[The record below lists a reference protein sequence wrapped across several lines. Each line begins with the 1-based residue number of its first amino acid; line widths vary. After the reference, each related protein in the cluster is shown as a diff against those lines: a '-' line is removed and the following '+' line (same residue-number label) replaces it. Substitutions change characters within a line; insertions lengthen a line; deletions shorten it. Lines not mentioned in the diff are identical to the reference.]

1 VDGPLFAALAP
12 AARRI
17 LDGVPDL
24 VDRVFPLPGRFRAAL
39 PRDVAELSRA
49 FTGGRGGRGA
59 SYLGKPAFLSA
70 YLRYFLPWNLYRL
83 CRLLPGLPLPLK
95 AGDTVTD
102 LGAGPLTLPAA
113 LWIAR
118 PELRTLPL
126 TFRCVD
132 QTGAVLEAGKRFFAA
147 LTAAGQGARPAEEKT
162 GREPPDC
169 PWKIQTVRESLPERR
184 PGAAVRSS
192 LRRTDRSGGPA
203 ALVTAVNFFNEL
215 YWDIPHTSSEALRH
229 FAESG
234 ARLLAAASPEGAVL
248 VVEPGVPRAGE
259 FIAALRDFLAA
270 LGYGPAAP
278 CPHAGPCPR
287 PGGRAGGVKQRWCH
301 FAFDT
306 AGAPP
311 ALLKLS
317 AAAGLPKERAAVS
330 FLLAG
335 AKGLRPFALGS
346 FTAGARNEP
355 DAFRMGAVKLQEAG
369 TAGVRNEP
377 DAFRMD
383 AVKLQDAAGTAGV
396 RNEPGTFRTDAVK
409 LQDAAGTVGV
419 RNEPDAF
426 RTDAVKLREAG
437 TAGGPGLGMPVRI
450 LSDPF
455 PLPGGRSGSYGCSER
470 GLALAVSAAGD
481 NAETPRPGALLA
493 ATAEAPERRDPKSGA
508 LVCTLRSFRG
518 M

>member
-1 VDGPLFAALAP
+1 MHAPLFAAP
-12 AARRI
+12 DSGARRI

-83 CRLLPGLPLPLK
+83 CRLLPGLPLSLK

-102 LGAGPLTLPAA
+102 IGAGPLTLPAA

-132 QTGAVLEAGKRFFAA
+132 QTGTVLEAGKRFFAA
-147 LTAAGQGARPAEEKT
+147 LTAGAGQGARPAARDAGTAGKKT
-162 GREPPDC
+162 GQEPSDC
-169 PWKIQTVRESLPERR
+169 PWKIQTIRRSLPEWRAG
-184 PGAAVRSS
+184 GADRNGP
-192 LRRTDRSGGPA
+192 RRTDRRGGPAERSPPHHADNANRTA

-215 YWDIPHTSSEALRH
+215 YWDIPHTSSEALRR
-229 FAESG
+229 FAENS
-234 ARLLAAASPEGAVL
+234 ARRLAAAVPSGAVL

-259 FIAALRDFLAA
+259 FIAALRDALAG
-270 LGYGPAAP
+270 LGYAPAAP
-278 CPHAGPCPR
+278 CPHAGPCPL
-287 PGGRAGGVKQRWCH
+287 PGGREGGTHGSGTKRRWCH

-306 AGAPP
+306 GDAPP

-317 AAAGLPKERAAVS
+317 AAAGLPKERASLS
-330 FLLAG
+330 FLLTG
-335 AKGLRPFALGS
+335 AKDPEPFAPGS
-346 FTAGARNEP
+346 SAADAGDRPVDCDSA
-355 DAFRMGAVKLQEAG
+355 AAKLRKAG
-369 TAGVRNEP
+369 TT
-377 DAFRMD
+377 
-383 AVKLQDAAGTAGV
+383 K
-396 RNEPGTFRTDAVK
+396 
-409 LQDAAGTVGV
+409 
-419 RNEPDAF
+419 
-426 RTDAVKLREAG
+426 
-437 TAGGPGLGMPVRI
+437 GPLPRMPVRI

-470 GLALAVSAAGD
+470 GLVLVMSAAGN
-481 NAETPRPGALLA
+481 NAETPRPGALPIA
-493 ATAEAPERRDPKSGA
+493 PAETPERRDPKSGA
-508 LVCTLRSFRG
+508 LVIEPDSAIHDIHQTKDVTDSLRIISPGRSVIADCPPPG
-518 M
+518 IGL